1 MRHTRLGTIPL
12 RCGLVQAAF
21 PFAALMPRKI
31 VEVKCQLLHVFKVVG
46 LQGMK
51 DKQMKRE
58 CYKLRIKSPD
68 PGLPL
73 TPVSRPGLP
82 PQIIPPQNNT
92 AASKYA
98 HELTLSRCVVA

>member
-73 TPVSRPGLP
+73 VTPVSRLTPVSRYRQRRVATGHFQPG
-82 PQIIPPQNNT
+82 
-92 AASKYA
+92 Y
-98 HELTLSRCVVA
+98 